1 MGPVSFEVGD
11 GQVDG
16 VGPPSPGTP
25 PPGRPP
31 PPQFPLRQD
40 LDFHCSCSAEALLL
54 CCYRPCHCAVV
65 TLGLSAGDRSSVEW
79 WS

>member
-40 LDFHCSCSAEALLL
+40 LDFHCSRSAEALLL
-54 CCYRPCHCAVV
+54 C
-65 TLGLSAGDRSSVEW
+65 
-79 WS
+79 